1 MTKYKIRTDLIR
13 RKEVLN
19 ERYEYDHLEAQLG
32 VTKRQI
38 HDAVK
43 TVGKNSEKIE
53 KFLRNKTFIRIR

>member
-19 ERYEYDHLEAQLG
+19 ERYEYDYLEVQLG

-38 HDAVK
+38 NDAVR

-53 KFLRNKTFIRIR
+53 KFLKNKTFIRIR